1 MVGST
6 TEESHTPEVKMG
18 TPRIVIADDHEI
30 TRIGLK
36 SILASTGLYELCGE
50 AGDGHETL
58 EKTCRLR
65 PDLLV
70 LDVGL
75 PLLNGVEVARRLESE
90 SPRTSILVF
99 TEIESDRVMLDAFR
113 LGVKGFVVKSE
124 SVSDLLAGIDTV
136 LRGKTFFTPR
146 IGKVL
151 LNLTKQFGRA
161 EVLSSREKEV
171 VQLVA
176 EGSCT
181 KDVARKLAL
190 SVKTVE
196 THRSNILRK
205 LHVRSIAELI
215 LYAVRNEIVCI
226 ERIPEK
232 VHIMQFPTTDSSVS
246 QASSQAAAA

>member
-1 MVGST
+1 
-6 TEESHTPEVKMG
+6 MG
-18 TPRIVIADDHEI
+18 KPRIVIADDHEI

-36 SILASTGLYELCGE
+36 SILAATGLYEICGE
-50 AGDGHETL
+50 AGDGHEAL

-75 PLLNGVEVARRLESE
+75 PFLNGVEVARRMESE
-90 SPRTSILVF
+90 SPQTSILIF
-99 TEIESDRVMLDAFR
+99 TEVESDRVMLDAFK

-136 LRGKTFFTPR
+136 LHGKTCFTPR
-146 IGKVL
+146 IGQILINVAKQYGRSDVL
-151 LNLTKQFGRA
+151 TA
-161 EVLSSREKEV
+161 REKEV

-176 EGSCT
+176 EGHCT

-190 SVKTVE
+190 SLKTAE

-205 LHVRSIAELI
+205 LHVQSTAELI
-215 LYAVRNEIVCI
+215 LYEVRNQIVHI
-226 ERIPEK
+226 ERAPELTLL
-232 VHIMQFPTTDSSVS
+232 QFPKTDTAATQST
-246 QASSQAAAA
+246 SQAAVA